1 MVTWPRRTVSR
12 LALVVCMG
20 LAAPGTGA
28 TAVAQAPAFTGEDG
42 GCANAGNN
50 AEILGLA
57 ALRASFLCLI
67 NVQRDAS
74 ALPAVIG
81 DVRLRR
87 SADAYSRDMV
97 VRQFFGHRSPPP
109 GAGTLPVR
117 VKRGGYLKRARRWSI
132 GEALAYSTVDVTSLD
147 LFTALM
153 NSPSH
158 RAIILGSRFRRV
170 GVGLRRG
177 VPNGADAGLTVTLHL
192 GVVSVRR

>member
-1 MVTWPRRTVSR
+1 MVRWPRRAVSR
-12 LALVVCMG
+12 LALVVGLG
-20 LAAPGTGA
+20 LAAPGSA
-28 TAVAQAPAFTGEDG
+28 AAQAPAFTGEAG
-42 GCANAGNN
+42 GCANAGINT
-50 AEILGLA
+50 ELLGLA
-57 ALRASFLCLI
+57 ALRTSFLCLVD
-67 NVQRDAS
+67 VQRHAS
-74 ALPAVIG
+74 ALPTVVANA
-81 DVRLRR
+81 RLQR
-87 SADAYSRDMV
+87 SANAYSRDMV
-97 VRQFFGHRSPPP
+97 VRQFFAHQSPPP

-132 GEALAYSTVDVTSLD
+132 GEALAYSTVDVTSFD

-177 VPNGADAGLTVTLHL
+177 VPNSADAGLTVTLHL